1 MTATDIMA
9 DAAAFKAHY
18 LSITRYH
25 LRISECFSAFV
36 RFEEFVSRYPGI
48 DAILFVP
55 GSANGFVASGR
66 IVARLGLPSTERV
79 IGSWLVKEDGTGT
92 VELGD
97 RKFANMRGCDLSRE
111 LLRAWSQGI
120 VGHALNSARRGGRNH
135 AAK

>member
-1 MTATDIMA
+1 MA

-25 LRISECFSAFV
+25 LRISECFSALV

-48 DAILFVP
+48 DAIRFVP
-55 GSANGFVASGR
+55 GSPNGFVASGTV
-66 IVARLGLPSTERV
+66 VAWLGSPPTERV

-97 RKFANMRGCDLSRE
+97 HKFANMRGSDLSRE
-111 LLRAWSQGI
+111 MLRAWSQGI
-120 VGHALNSARRGGRNH
+120 VGHALNSARKGDRNH